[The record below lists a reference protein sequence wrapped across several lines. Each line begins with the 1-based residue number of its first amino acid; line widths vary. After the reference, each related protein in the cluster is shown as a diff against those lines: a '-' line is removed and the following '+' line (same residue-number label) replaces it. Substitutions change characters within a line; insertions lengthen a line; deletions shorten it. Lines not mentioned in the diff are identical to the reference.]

1 MCSVITLRTKVSP
14 KDAPL
19 PFAVARTMDF
29 NFSFVG
35 RAHAVIEANKNVTVN
50 GNAFT
55 TTKKVKTICNFKYPA
70 EIDKKDFLI
79 WQEAINEDGLSFSLL
94 YNIDNTVLTKAS
106 PLSVDA
112 ITWPAYMVATKSTVA
127 EVVDAVSNVIFHMNG
142 VEAKMATCHFYFT
155 DATGRS
161 IVIEMHNG
169 RPSVYEAPLEVM
181 TNGPEYSWHM
191 TNLRNY
197 LNVSPKGVEEA
208 TWPNTTI
215 GTPYNYGKIG
225 HGDGF
230 LGVPGGNGSPDRFVR
245 LALNKMNMTNVTK
258 DNIVAKAVELI
269 GLGHTLEGTQS
280 GGGGVDQTLWTSVKY
295 YTDKNNFGL
304 KVRDLGS
311 IDFNEVVR
319 DGVHA

>member
-1 MCSVITLRTKVSP
+1 MCSVITLRTNVDPTK
-14 KDAPL
+14 APL

-29 NFSFVG
+29 NFGFVG
-35 RAHAVIEANKNVTVN
+35 RAHAVIEAYKPVTVN
-50 GNAFT
+50 GVSFST
-55 TTKKVKTICNFKYPA
+55 EKKVKTVCNFKYPSQL
-70 EIDKKDFLI
+70 DKKDFLI

-94 YNIDNTVLTKAS
+94 YNIDNTVSDEKLG
-106 PLSVDA
+106 SVDA
-112 ITWPAYMVATKSTVA
+112 IAWPALMVATKSTVA
-127 EVVDAVSNVIFHMNG
+127 EVLSALPTLFHVSG
-142 VEAKMATCHFYFT
+142 LEAKMATCHFYFT
-155 DATGRS
+155 DAKGRTA
-161 IVIEMHNG
+161 VIEMHNG

-197 LNVSPKGVEEA
+197 LNVSPKGVEKA
-208 TWPNTTI
+208 DWPNATT

-280 GGGGVDQTLWTSVKY
+280 GGGGIDQTLWTSVKY

-304 KVRDLGS
+304 KIRDLGS
-311 IDFNEVVR
+311 LDFNEVVR
-319 DGVHA
+319 DGVNA